1 MQHDYQHSAFQE
13 EMSSF
18 IALNRL
24 VVQKLKGAV
33 KRRIRDSKLEGAEEM
48 KILHQLIQ
56 LHEEQLR
63 IVSRA
68 I

>member
-24 VVQKLKGAV
+24 VIQKLKGAV
-33 KRRIRDSKLEGAEEM
+33 KRRIRDNKLEGEEDM

-68 I
+68 L